1 MKAPIPK
8 NAANMNTPR
17 VNLACGWA
25 DIQFALSKHHQITVL
40 GWQDVATRY
49 RRSRVGAFWLTINM
63 GVLIGALGFVFG
75 MLFNQPMAEYLP
87 YLSIGLILWGFV
99 TATISEGCTSFVSAS
114 DTILQIR
121 MPLFTHVA
129 RTLWRNLAIS
139 GHNVL
144 ILPIVF
150 LAFLK
155 PVGWLA
161 LLAIPGLLL
170 LILNL
175 TWMML
180 IVAVISTRFR
190 DATQI
195 IQNFLQVVFYLTPI
209 IWNPAL
215 IPERAGTMVLDF
227 NPFYHLLQVVRAP
240 LLGQAATATNW
251 KVVMMMAVIGW
262 VVALLFFGTY
272 RKRIPYW
279 L

>member
-1 MKAPIPK
+1 
-8 NAANMNTPR
+8 MNSFPL
-17 VNLACGWA
+17 NLATGWA
-25 DIQFALSKHHQITVL
+25 DIRSALAKHHQITVL

-49 RRSRVGAFWLTINM
+49 RRSKIGAFWLTINM

-87 YLSIGLILWGFV
+87 YLAIGQILWGFV
-99 TATISEGCTSFVSAS
+99 SATIGEGCTSFVSAS

-129 RTLWRNLAIS
+129 RALWRNLAIS
-139 GHNVL
+139 GHNLL
-144 ILPIVF
+144 ILPILF
-150 LAFLK
+150 LVFLK
-155 PVGWLA
+155 PVGWIA
-161 LLAIPGLLL
+161 LLVVPGLLL

-180 IVAVISTRFR
+180 IVAVICTRFR

-195 IQNFLQVVFYLTPI
+195 IQNFLQVMFYITPI
-209 IWNPAL
+209 IWSPAL
-215 IPERAGTMVLDF
+215 IPARAGTMVLDL
-227 NPFYHLLQVVRAP
+227 NPFYHLLQIVRSP
-240 LLGQAATATNW
+240 LLGEVPAASTW
-251 KVVMMMAVIGW
+251 VIVMMMATVGW
-262 VVALLFFGTY
+262 LVAVLFFGSY

>member
-1 MKAPIPK
+1 
-8 NAANMNTPR
+8 MNTLR
-17 VNLACGWA
+17 KNLAIGWA
-25 DIQFALSKHHQITVL
+25 DIRSALANHHQITVL

-49 RRSRVGAFWLTINM
+49 RRSKVGAFWLTINI

-75 MLFNQPMAEYLP
+75 MLFQQPMAQYLP
-87 YLSIGLILWGFV
+87 YLAIGLIFWGFV
-99 TATISEGCTSFVSAS
+99 TATIGEGCISFVAAS

-129 RTLWRNLAIS
+129 RTLWRNLAILC
-139 GHNVL
+139 HNLL

-150 LAFLK
+150 LAFLR
-155 PVGWLA
+155 PVNWIT
-161 LLAIPGLLL
+161 LLVFPGLLL

-195 IQNFLQVVFYLTPI
+195 IQNFLQVMFYLTPI
-209 IWNPAL
+209 IWSPSL
-215 IPERAGTMVLDF
+215 VPERAGTMVLDL
-227 NPFYHLLQVVRAP
+227 NLFYHLLQIVRAP
-240 LLGQAATATNW
+240 LLGEIPAATTW
-251 KVVMMMAVIGW
+251 ITVMLTAVAGW
-262 VVALLFFGTY
+262 LVALVVFGAY
-272 RKRIPYW
+272 RKRIAYW